1 MGAFLSKGDQK
12 MKHETVAAQFCEA
25 IRTIA
30 SKPENLDNLECY
42 LSHHFAVWLK
52 KFANTPE
59 DITAEMREFANMII

>member
-1 MGAFLSKGDQK
+1 
-12 MKHETVAAQFCEA
+12 MKHEAAAAQFCEA

-42 LSHHFAVWLK
+42 LSHHFAAWLE

-59 DITAEMREFANMII
+59 GIASEMREFANMTI